1 MKIFESDL
9 SEAIFEVIANT
20 DFRNEGEEFLK
31 TIRVDDSD
39 YNFELD
45 KANAKI
51 TISNSEESLEIRI
64 SKTHVF
70 NLK

>member
-70 NLK
+70 KP

>member
-31 TIRVDDSD
+31 TIRVDNSD

-70 NLK
+70 KP

>member
-51 TISNSEESLEIRI
+51 TISNSEESFEIRI